1 MVSTDPGE
9 IMFAVR
15 QSNRLETDS
24 SESVATQEQ
33 LIVNDVSGH
42 QRIINKTRSIV
53 S

>member
-9 IMFAVR
+9 IMFVVR
-15 QSNRLETDS
+15 QSLLETDS
-24 SESVATQEQ
+24 LESPATQEQ